1 MSSQEANSTGSVD
14 AGAATA
20 ASTIT
25 VGELQIM
32 SKGYARF
39 LSTSRDWRCVVCES
53 MRGHC
58 TCHIV
63 YNNYYS
69 VVNPH
74 TMIS

>member
-39 LSTSRDWRCVVCES
+39 LSTSRDWRCVVCV
-53 MRGHC
+53 C
-58 TCHIV
+58 VCV
-63 YNNYYS
+63 
-69 VVNPH
+69 
-74 TMIS
+74 